1 MESIF
6 YRDIEQNIM
15 MIQKA
20 LPVGKSFDIIT
31 REIYIGG
38 TKAYFIS
45 INGMYN
51 NEVMQLIL
59 SDLQREAVG
68 NDENKSSDNSF
79 GIEDLQ
85 AYLKNRVSFGQ
96 VLLTKSLEEVVK
108 NVVSGP
114 SAIIVDGFR
123 EAVVLDLRKYPGR
136 GISEPENEKVLKGA
150 KDGFVETMLFNANM
164 IRRRIRNPRLTF
176 EMMSVGEDSKTDVAL
191 AYIGG
196 IAKNELVDTIRTK
209 IADIKADSLTLGSKS
224 LEELLVKKRLWNP
237 MPSFRVTERPD
248 VACSYLFEGY
258 VIIIVDNTPS
268 VIVLPGN
275 VFQFSQSPE
284 DYYRNPITGNLFRML
299 RFASILISVYLLP
312 VYMLLNAY
320 MPDIMEKINLLSGNA
335 GREPFESVVRL
346 ICYVLFAEF
355 GLDMLEYSASHIP
368 ENLVTPVSIV
378 GGVVIGEMAVNMKW
392 FSEEVLF
399 YAAITLL
406 TTFVISN
413 SEFSDALRIF
423 RILLILMTGFFG
435 IWGLV
440 FGTALIILSVVTTP
454 TIGSKSYIWPL
465 VPLDIQ
471 SLYAL
476 IFRKTMSNS
485 QPDIRKGNK
494 TP

>member
-68 NDENKSSDNSF
+68 NDENKSSANSF

-136 GISEPENEKVLKGA
+136 SISEPENEKVLKGA

-176 EMMSVGEDSKTDVAL
+176 EMMSVGED
-191 AYIGG
+191 
-196 IAKNELVDTIRTK
+196 
-209 IADIKADSLTLGSKS
+209 
-224 LEELLVKKRLWNP
+224 
-237 MPSFRVTERPD
+237 
-248 VACSYLFEGY
+248 SYLFEGY

-320 MPDIMEKINLLSGNA
+320 MPDIMEKLNFLSGNA

-399 YAAITLL
+399 YAAQHVFPAEKP
-406 TTFVISN
+406 FV
-413 SEFSDALRIF
+413 D
-423 RILLILMTGFFG
+423 G
-435 IWGLV
+435 GL
-440 FGTALIILSVVTTP
+440 G
-454 TIGSKSYIWPL
+454 
-465 VPLDIQ
+465 
-471 SLYAL
+471 
-476 IFRKTMSNS
+476 RK
-485 QPDIRKGNK
+485 DDC
-494 TP
+494 